1 MRLKN
6 LQTIH
11 LIGHSLGAHLCGYA
25 GYHLQRD
32 FGLKIERIT
41 ALDRKLKWIRVK
53 TELE

>member
-6 LQTIH
+6 LDKVH

-32 FGLKIERIT
+32 FGLKPGRIT
-41 ALDRKLKWIRVK
+41 ALDR
-53 TELE
+53 E